1 MTTHGLQLRVEVH
14 SEDRNLKA
22 QHRLS
27 FLRLLQEV
35 AVWVVLVGD
44 LCSVLETGGRDRAS
58 AGPMA
63 RNHC

>member
-1 MTTHGLQLRVEVH
+1 MKVEVH

-22 QHRLS
+22 QHCLG
-27 FLRLLQEV
+27 FLGLLQEV

-44 LCSVLETGGRDRAS
+44 LCSILATGGRDGAS
-58 AGPMA
+58 TGPMA